1 MFLVGSGG
9 DPSILH
15 CNATISHSCPWTH
28 MVSSE
33 FLRDVSFLSS
43 LPRPTCGLSF
53 TAHKPHCSF
62 ATATAESQSAP
73 SSWRVSALTSASG
86 LALERVQISPS
97 FQNIWLNPG
106 ARSWDC
112 HSILPKCARHAS
124 TLNTEKQNKD
134 SEGAQQQPC
143 DPSRKLHRKLLS
155 LPWRRNAPCPL
166 ILGATGPTQNTSGY
180 WTKYTAI

>member
-1 MFLVGSGG
+1 MS
-9 DPSILH
+9 P
-15 CNATISHSCPWTH
+15 
-28 MVSSE
+28 
-33 FLRDVSFLSS
+33 SFLLSQGPPVGCPLQHTNPIAPLQLPQLNPS
-43 LPRPTCGLSF
+43 LPQVPEESVPWLQPLDLLWRGSRSPLPSKIFDWTQG
-53 TAHKPHCSF
+53 PGVE
-62 ATATAESQSAP
+62 TATASYQN
-73 SSWRVSALTSASG
+73 
-86 LALERVQISPS
+86 VQDM
-97 FQNIWLNPG
+97 L
-106 ARSWDC
+106 
-112 HSILPKCARHAS
+112 S